1 MITTQSKFGF
11 VECADLISE
20 QRYGSALKIFQRA
33 VSNFL
38 ESKSTPKRSEIARQ
52 LLHIGTALEETL
64 KKAYGDKWEGE
75 IPKFSE
81 KDKDAGCSFCG
92 KGPNEVRKLIAGLA
106 VHICDECIKLCSGI
120 VADESDTQVEC
131 NCAGVAPGQLYTAR
145 QLLEAVL
152 LVSGNDAANTL
163 ARMLGGPDAAVLKM
177 NSKAALLGANSTNV
191 GSPSGL
197 DGPGIPMWSSPHDL
211 ALIFRTAMHDP
222 VFAQITAQPTASFPV
237 KTGDAVLVNQN
248 ELLHRYPGAI
258 GGKTGYTN
266 IARKTYVG
274 AAERN
279 GRRLVVAL
287 MFGMVQEGGP
297 TYWDQAASLLD
308 WGFALDHGAGI
319 GAL

>member
-92 KGPNEVRKLIAGLA
+92 KGANEVRKLIAGLA

-120 VADESDTQVEC
+120 VAEESEAAKDPGARKKKSGSESKQDRLCGICMEARETDELIFLPHAAYM
-131 NCAGVAPGQLYTAR
+131 CAGCLEDLQAVRDR
-145 QLLEAVL
+145 QDE
-152 LVSGNDAANTL
+152 
-163 ARMLGGPDAAVLKM
+163 K
-177 NSKAALLGANSTNV
+177 
-191 GSPSGL
+191 
-197 DGPGIPMWSSPHDL
+197 
-211 ALIFRTAMHDP
+211 
-222 VFAQITAQPTASFPV
+222 
-237 KTGDAVLVNQN
+237 
-248 ELLHRYPGAI
+248 
-258 GGKTGYTN
+258 
-266 IARKTYVG
+266 
-274 AAERN
+274 
-279 GRRLVVAL
+279 
-287 MFGMVQEGGP
+287 
-297 TYWDQAASLLD
+297 
-308 WGFALDHGAGI
+308 
-319 GAL
+319 